1 MDGSTYG
8 GYLIDTYYY
17 ESDLPELI
25 AWATAATDDGYVSP
39 TAYDNS
45 SIICHRGSAPAILSA
60 SVAPGGSVKLTWSTW
75 PDDPHGPVIT
85 YMANCN
91 GNCFDVDKTTL
102 EFFMI
107 DGGGLIND
115 STVPGTWAT
124 DQLIEDSYRRTVTIP
139 SDIAA
144 GDYVLRHEIIALHG
158 AGDLD
163 GAQNY
168 PQSLISR

>member
-1 MDGSTYG
+1 
-8 GYLIDTYYY
+8 
-17 ESDLPELI
+17 
-25 AWATAATDDGYVSP
+25 
-39 TAYDNS
+39 
-45 SIICHRGSAPAILSA
+45 
-60 SVAPGGSVKLTWSTW
+60 
-75 PDDPHGPVIT
+75 
-85 YMANCN
+85 
-91 GNCFDVDKTTL
+91 
-102 EFFMI
+102 MI